1 MAGSPSEQQPLRKVP
16 MSDKASKKR
25 LRMPAVPLAAAL
37 CLAALAIPHGAGGAG
52 LLDGYGGMRGTTSY
66 RATREDTLVD
76 VARRFSLGYVEIV
89 AANPGTD
96 PWIPGEGTSVV
107 LPTVHLPPDA
117 APEGI
122 VINLADMR
130 LYYFAE
136 PGGPMQSFPIGIGRD
151 GLLTPLGSTEVVRKQ
166 KDPTWRPTARMRAEN
181 PELPAAVP
189 PGPDNPLGNRAM
201 YLGWPQYLIHG
212 TNKPLGLGRRTSS
225 GCVRMYPEDVEY
237 LFDRVAIGT
246 KVTVVDQPIKLSW
259 IDDVLYME
267 ASPTQAQSD
276 QIEASGEFDPIL
288 DSSVVDQ
295 VLAVAGDKA
304 PTLDWSR
311 IRQATIE
318 RRGYPIRITR

>member
-1 MAGSPSEQQPLRKVP
+1 
-16 MSDKASKKR
+16 MSDKASNKR
-25 LRMPAVPLAAAL
+25 LRRRAVPAAAAL
-37 CLAALAIPHGAGGAG
+37 CLAGMMTSGGVGAAG
-52 LLDGYGGMRGTTSY
+52 LLDAYGGMRETTSY
-66 RATREDTLVD
+66 RATHDDTLLD

-96 PWIPGEGTSVV
+96 PWIPGEGTNVV

-117 APEGI
+117 EPEGI

-136 PGGPMQSFPIGIGRD
+136 PGGPMQSFPIGIGRE

-166 KDPTWRPTARMRAEN
+166 KDPTWRPTARMRTEN
-181 PELPAAVP
+181 PELPEAVG

-212 TNKPLGLGRRTSS
+212 TNKPLGIGRRTSS

-237 LFDRVAIGT
+237 LFDRVAVGA

-259 IDDVLYME
+259 IDDALYIE
-267 ASPTQAQSD
+267 AHPTQAQSD
-276 QIEASGEFDPIL
+276 QIEMSGKFEPML

-295 VLAVAGDKA
+295 VLTVAGAQA
-304 PTLDWSR
+304 PALDWSL

>member
-1 MAGSPSEQQPLRKVP
+1 
-16 MSDKASKKR
+16 MSDKASNKR
-25 LRMPAVPLAAAL
+25 LRRRAVPAAAAL
-37 CLAALAIPHGAGGAG
+37 CLAGMMTSGGVGAAG
-52 LLDGYGGMRGTTSY
+52 LLDAYGGMRETTSY
-66 RATREDTLVD
+66 RATHDDTLLD

-96 PWIPGEGTSVV
+96 PWIPGEGTNVV

-117 APEGI
+117 EPEGI

-136 PGGPMQSFPIGIGRD
+136 PGGPMQSFPIGIGRE
-151 GLLTPLGSTEVVRKQ
+151 GLLTPLGSTQVVRKQ

-181 PELPAAVP
+181 PELPEAVLA
-189 PGPDNPLGNRAM
+189 GPDNPLGNRAM

-212 TNKPLGLGRRTSS
+212 TNKPLGIGRRTSS

-237 LFDRVAIGT
+237 LFDVVAIGT

-259 IDDVLYME
+259 IDDALYIE
-267 ASPTQAQSD
+267 AHPTQAQSD
-276 QIEASGEFDPIL
+276 QIEMSGTFEPLL
-288 DSSVVDQ
+288 DSRVVDQ
-295 VLAVAGDKA
+295 VLAVAGDRA

-311 IRQATIE
+311 IREATIE

>member
-1 MAGSPSEQQPLRKVP
+1 
-16 MSDKASKKR
+16 MSDKASNKR
-25 LRMPAVPLAAAL
+25 LRRRAVPAAAAL
-37 CLAALAIPHGAGGAG
+37 CLAGMMTSGGVGATG
-52 LLDGYGGMRGTTSY
+52 LLDAYGGMRETTSY
-66 RATREDTLVD
+66 RATHDDTLLD

-96 PWIPGEGTSVV
+96 PWIPGEGTNVV

-117 APEGI
+117 EPEGI

-136 PGGPMQSFPIGIGRD
+136 PGGPMQSFPIGIGRE

-166 KDPTWRPTARMRAEN
+166 KDPTWRPTARMRTEN
-181 PELPAAVP
+181 PELPEAVG

-212 TNKPLGLGRRTSS
+212 TNKPLGIGRRTSS

-237 LFDRVAIGT
+237 LFDRIATGT

-259 IDDVLYME
+259 IDDALYIE
-267 ASPTQAQSD
+267 AHPTQAQSD
-276 QIEASGEFDPIL
+276 QIEMSGTFEPIL
-288 DSSVVDQ
+288 DSRVVDQ
-295 VLAVAGDKA
+295 VLAVAGDRA

>member
-1 MAGSPSEQQPLRKVP
+1 
-16 MSDKASKKR
+16 MSDKASNKR
-25 LRMPAVPLAAAL
+25 LRRRAVPAAAAL
-37 CLAALAIPHGAGGAG
+37 CLAGMMASGGVGAAG
-52 LLDGYGGMRGTTSY
+52 LLDANDDLRETTSY
-66 RATREDTLVD
+66 RATHDDTLLD

-96 PWIPGEGTSVV
+96 PWIPGEGTNVV

-117 APEGI
+117 EPEGI

-136 PGGPMQSFPIGIGRD
+136 PGGPMQSFPIGIGRE

-166 KDPTWRPTARMRAEN
+166 KDPTWRPTARMRSEN
-181 PELPAAVP
+181 PELPEAVP
-189 PGPDNPLGNRAM
+189 AGPDNPLGNRAM

-212 TNKPLGLGRRTSS
+212 TNKPLGIGRRTSS

-237 LFDRVAIGT
+237 LFDEVAIGT

-259 IDDVLYME
+259 IDDALYME
-267 ASPTQAQSD
+267 AHPTQAQSD
-276 QIEASGEFDPIL
+276 QIEMSGTFEPIL
-288 DSSVVDQ
+288 DSAVVDQ
-295 VLAVAGDKA
+295 VLAVAGDRA

-311 IRQATIE
+311 IREATIE

>member
-1 MAGSPSEQQPLRKVP
+1 
-16 MSDKASKKR
+16 MSDKASNKR
-25 LRMPAVPLAAAL
+25 LRRRAVPAAAAL
-37 CLAALAIPHGAGGAG
+37 CLAGMMASGGVGAAG
-52 LLDGYGGMRGTTSY
+52 LLDANDGLRETTSY
-66 RATREDTLVD
+66 RATHDDTLLD

-96 PWIPGEGTSVV
+96 PWIPGEGTNVV

-117 APEGI
+117 EPEGI

-136 PGGPMQSFPIGIGRD
+136 PGGPMQSFPIGIGRE

-166 KDPTWRPTARMRAEN
+166 KDPTWRPTARMRSEN
-181 PELPAAVP
+181 PELPEAVP
-189 PGPDNPLGNRAM
+189 AGPDNPLGNRAM

-212 TNKPLGLGRRTSS
+212 TNKPLGIGRRTSS

-237 LFDRVAIGT
+237 LFDEVAIGT

-259 IDDVLYME
+259 IDDALYME
-267 ASPTQAQSD
+267 AHPTQAQSD
-276 QIEASGEFDPIL
+276 QIEMSGTFEPIL
-288 DSSVVDQ
+288 DSAVVDQ
-295 VLAVAGDKA
+295 VLAVAGDRA

-311 IRQATIE
+311 IREATIE